1 MSMQIWQIFIVAKK
15 ITFLKK
21 NFLKQDMYFSWICYN
36 LQGNQLSFSEISE
49 YSAWLTIHFLYK
61 HTFHCQ
67 KDFSSFWDSDIK
79 SLQKVCFPLFFR
91 LYSLLHLGGDNDQ
104 SISVHE
110 GAEGVTAAWL
120 ARRSHISRIPNGGFH
135 AVNFRQIMAHILH
148 DTQPMYVFYSRFQA

>member
-1 MSMQIWQIFIVAKK
+1 M
-15 ITFLKK
+15 FL
-21 NFLKQDMYFSWICYN
+21 
-36 LQGNQLSFSEISE
+36 
-49 YSAWLTIHFLYK
+49 
-61 HTFHCQ
+61 
-67 KDFSSFWDSDIK
+67 
-79 SLQKVCFPLFFR
+79 R

-148 DTQPMYVFYSRFQA
+148 DTQPMYVFFADYLAYEHPLYNDEIEGGETNESFVLMTPILNFSANQGAGIGWRPCFTAVSMPLMTTK

>member
-1 MSMQIWQIFIVAKK
+1 M
-15 ITFLKK
+15 
-21 NFLKQDMYFSWICYN
+21 
-36 LQGNQLSFSEISE
+36 
-49 YSAWLTIHFLYK
+49 YK
-61 HTFHCQ
+61 HTF
-67 KDFSSFWDSDIK
+67 KGDNSVFIVKRFFLVSDIK
-79 SLQKVCFPLFFR
+79 SLLKVCFPLLFR

-148 DTQPMYVFYSRFQA
+148 DTQPMYVISCIQTLYNNEIERGKGFNSLVLMTLIFNFSANQEAGIGWRPCFTAVSMLLMTAN